1 MILEDG
7 SPGIVDSAALERLAK
22 RGCGI
27 HSAYRSME
35 REDDRR
41 QSPNAGK
48 PGRFKV
54 GEDLGRRLDPA
65 KVNIDKLSF
74 VNRTVEEETF
84 AGAERGAS
92 LRKFLAKFRVCQ
104 SAGALRG

>member
-41 QSPNAGK
+41 KPPNAGK
-48 PGRFKV
+48 QGRSEV
-54 GEDLGRRLDPA
+54 DEEVWRRLDPA

-74 VNRTVEEETF
+74 VNRTVEEEILAEAERDAAILKSLAKLRERRS
-84 AGAERGAS
+84 AGAEQG
-92 LRKFLAKFRVCQ
+92 
-104 SAGALRG
+104 